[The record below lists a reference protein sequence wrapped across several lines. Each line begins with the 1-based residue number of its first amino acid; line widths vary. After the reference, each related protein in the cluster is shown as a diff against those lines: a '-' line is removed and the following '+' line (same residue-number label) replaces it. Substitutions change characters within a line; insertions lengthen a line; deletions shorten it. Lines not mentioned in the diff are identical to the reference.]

1 VRLVRGMWGVSK
13 AAYALFETDNLLIG
27 QGVGLGNDR
36 DQINLG
42 VQAAHELD
50 IDLLESVQVK
60 DKYTT

>member
-1 VRLVRGMWGVSK
+1 MRR
-13 AAYALFETDNLLIG
+13 AAYALLETDDLLVG

-50 IDLLESVQVK
+50 IDLLESVGVK
-60 DKYTT
+60 DKRTT